1 MSPRVTQRY
10 KDEKRAAI
18 LAGALE
24 CFVSKGFQATTI
36 DDIVKH
42 LGISKGALYGYF
54 SSKEE
59 MYIQMA
65 NKRMDEMV
73 SSLGARFKDMP
84 SAVDRIAYLFSRI
97 KVQPL
102 QELRKWMSFHMEFM
116 LYASRHPELV
126 ELHNRY
132 MDKAIALFRDV
143 IRDGQQSGEF
153 REELDA
159 ASASFLFW
167 SVRDG
172 LAFHF
177 LLDGGE
183 ERYKEIVSDMEN
195 MVLRYLLKHPAKAK
209 EADRL

>member
-1 MSPRVTQRY
+1 MPKVTQRY
-10 KDEKRAAI
+10 RDERRAAI

-42 LGISKGALYGYF
+42 LGISKGGLYGYF
-54 SSKEE
+54 SSKED

-73 SSLGARFKDMP
+73 ASLGAKFKDLP
-84 SAVDRIAYLFSRI
+84 QAADRIAYLFSRI
-97 KVQPL
+97 KAQPL

-116 LYASRHPELV
+116 LYASRHPKLV
-126 ELHNRY
+126 DLHNRY
-132 MDKAIALFRDV
+132 MDKAITL
-143 IRDGQQSGEF
+143 IGELIQDGKQSGEF
-153 REELDA
+153 REDLDSTA
-159 ASASFLFW
+159 ASYLFW

-177 LLDGGE
+177 LLDGQD
-183 ERYKEIVSDMEN
+183 ERYAAMVDDMED
-195 MVLRYLLKHPAKAK
+195 MVLRYLLKSPDARRHK
-209 EADRL
+209 

>member
-1 MSPRVTQRY
+1 MPKVTQRY
-10 KDEKRAAI
+10 RDERRAAI

-42 LGISKGALYGYF
+42 LGISKGGLYGYF
-54 SSKEE
+54 SSKED

-73 SSLGARFKDMP
+73 ASLGAKFKDLP
-84 SAVDRIAYLFSRI
+84 HAADRISYLFGRI
-97 KVQPL
+97 KAQPL

-116 LYASRHPELV
+116 LYASRHPELI

-132 MDKAIALFRDV
+132 MDKAITL
-143 IRDGQQSGEF
+143 IGELIQDGIQSGEF
-153 REELDA
+153 REELDST
-159 ASASFLFW
+159 SASYLFW

-177 LLDGGE
+177 LLDGQDD
-183 ERYKEIVSDMEN
+183 RYAAMVDDMED
-195 MVLRYLLKHPAKAK
+195 MVLRYLLKNPEALPK
-209 EADRL
+209 E

>member
-18 LAGALE
+18 LTGALE
-24 CFVSKGFQATTI
+24 CFVSRGFQATTI

-54 SSKEE
+54 SSKED

-73 SSLGARFKDMP
+73 ASFSARFKDLP
-84 SAVDRIAYLFSRI
+84 RAVDRITYMFSRI
-97 KVQPL
+97 KAQPL

-116 LYASRHPELV
+116 LFASRHPELV

-132 MDKAIALFRDV
+132 MDKAIALLSKL
-143 IRDGQQSGEF
+143 IQDGQQSGEF
-153 REELDA
+153 REDLDA
-159 ASASFLFW
+159 ESAAFLFW

-177 LLDGGE
+177 LLGGQE
-183 ERYKEIVSDMEN
+183 QRYSEIISDMED
-195 MVLRYLLKHPAKAK
+195 MVLRYLLINP
-209 EADRL
+209 ETCT